1 MIKQRLKSVCQVLAL
16 GLLAQTSAL
25 FLNLTPA
32 WSLDSGWA
40 ETEGGRMRLVV
51 DPTPRSDGM
60 IAGYLDIALDPGWKT
75 YWRDPG
81 SAGIPP
87 TLDFSQS
94 QGITFEKMD
103 YPAPVRVDDGYAI
116 WAGYTEPVQF
126 PLTFRPTAS
135 AGGQIHALAFIGIC
149 EKICVPFQAELV
161 VDLPENLTAQDPV
174 KPDVDQAFARLPEA
188 AGSDFGINTASL
200 DLSGNQLTVLAKLPA
215 FRPSGV
221 AAELFVAGP
230 QGFAFSPPKL
240 ISEHDGVAEWTVA
253 VEPPSGMD
261 AASDTVAL
269 DLVVTLG
276 QRAIEQ
282 SVSVGGAAVK

>member
-16 GLLAQTSAL
+16 GLIAPASAL
-25 FLNLTPA
+25 ILTLAPA

-40 ETEGGRMRLVV
+40 DTEGGSMRLVI
-51 DPTPRSDGM
+51 DPAPRDDGT

-87 TLDFSQS
+87 MLDFSQS
-94 QGITFEKMD
+94 QGIAFEKMD

-116 WAGYTEPVQF
+116 WAGYTRPVQL

-135 AGGQIHALAFIGIC
+135 AGGRIHALAFIGIC
-149 EKICVPFQAELV
+149 DKICVPFQAELAV
-161 VDLPENLTAQDPV
+161 ELPESLTTQDPV

-188 AGSDFGINTASL
+188 AGADFGIDAASL
-200 DLSGNQLTVLAKLPA
+200 DLSLNQLTVSAKLPA

-221 AAELFVAGP
+221 TAELFVAGP

-240 ISEHDGVAEWTVA
+240 ISEHEGVAEWTVS
-253 VEPPSGMD
+253 VEPPSGTD
-261 AASDTVAL
+261 AASVDVAL

-276 QRAIEQ
+276 QRAMEQ
-282 SVSVGGAAVK
+282 TVSVGGAAEK

>member
-16 GLLAQTSAL
+16 GLIAPASAL
-25 FLNLTPA
+25 VMTLAPA

-40 ETEGGRMRLVV
+40 DTEGGSMRLVI
-51 DPTPRSDGM
+51 DPAPRDDGT

-87 TLDFSQS
+87 MLDFSQS
-94 QGITFEKMD
+94 QGIAFEKMD

-116 WAGYTEPVQF
+116 WAGYTRPVQL

-135 AGGQIHALAFIGIC
+135 AGGRIHALAFIGIC
-149 EKICVPFQAELV
+149 DKICVPFQAELAV
-161 VDLPENLTAQDPV
+161 ELPESLTTQDPV

-188 AGSDFGINTASL
+188 AGADFSIDAASL
-200 DLSGNQLTVLAKLPA
+200 DLGANQLTVSAKLPA

-221 AAELFVAGP
+221 TAELFVAGP

-240 ISEHDGVAEWTVA
+240 ISEHEGVAEWTVS
-253 VEPPSGMD
+253 VEPPSGLD
-261 AASDTVAL
+261 AASADVAL

-276 QRAIEQ
+276 QRAMQ
-282 SVSVGGAAVK
+282 QTVSVGGAAEK